1 MGANRSPAVFL
12 DRDGTI
18 IEDRGHLRSP
28 TEVVFYADTVRA
40 LQRLQERFRLFIVTH
55 QPGVSGGIL
64 TAGEVARVNAHV
76 VAELG
81 RHGVVISE
89 VYCCPHRRDE
99 RCACIKPQ
107 PFFLEQA
114 ARDHGVDLAR
124 SFVIGDHPHDVAL
137 ADRAGAAGIYVLTG
151 HGVKHRAEMPRH
163 PAVAPGIR
171 EAVDWIFACCA
182 LRDLEALHPGALDRA
197 AALVREG
204 GIVAFPTE
212 TVYGLG
218 AAVYNE
224 RAVAR
229 VFEAKGRPRFDPL
242 IVHVGGPGDLQSLV
256 RETPAMAQALM
267 ERFWPGPLTLVLPKT
282 SAVPDLV
289 TAGLS
294 SVAVRMPRH
303 PLALELIA
311 RAGMPIAAPS
321 ANPFGCISPT
331 TAQHVIRHL
340 GDRIDGVL
348 DGGPCAVGV
357 ESTVLSLAGER
368 PALLRPGGIAR
379 EAIEAV
385 IGDTLAPPADTGCIT
400 SPGQTATHY
409 SPRTPLRLACA
420 GEAPPPGQRA
430 GRLCFG
436 PGHSTA
442 GFAAVENLSPAG
454 DVREAAIHLFAALH
468 RLDAL
473 GLDVILAD
481 PVPET
486 GLGAAVMDRLRRSSG
501 AGLRT

>member
-1 MGANRSPAVFL
+1 MTARRQPAVFL

-28 TEVVFYADTVRA
+28 ADVVFFSDTVRA
-40 LQRLQERFRLFIVTH
+40 LQRLQEHFSLFIVTH
-55 QPGVSGGIL
+55 QPGVSGGL
-64 TAGEVARVNAHV
+64 LSADEVAQVNAHV
-76 VAELG
+76 VAELR

-89 VYCCPHRRDE
+89 VYCCPHRREE
-99 RCACIKPQ
+99 RCVCIKPQ

-114 ARDHGVDLAR
+114 AREHGVDLTH
-124 SFVIGDHPHDVAL
+124 SFVVGDHPHDVAL
-137 ADRAGAAGIYVLTG
+137 ADNAGAAGIYVLTG
-151 HGVKHRAEMPRH
+151 HGAKHRTEMPRCQ
-163 PAVAPGIR
+163 AVTPGIR

-182 LRDLEALHPGALDRA
+182 MRELENRQPGSLDRA
-197 AALVREG
+197 AALLRSG

-218 AAVYNE
+218 AAAFDE
-224 RAVAR
+224 KAVAR
-229 VFEAKGRPRFDPL
+229 VFEAKRRPSFDPL
-242 IVHVGGPGDLQSLV
+242 IVHVSNPEQLAAVV
-256 RETPAMAQALM
+256 REISATATALI

-311 RAGMPIAAPS
+311 RAGGPIAAPS
-321 ANPFGCISPT
+321 ANPFGYVSPT
-331 TAQHVIRHL
+331 EAAHVLRHL
-340 GDRIDGVL
+340 GDRVDMVL
-348 DGGPCAVGV
+348 DGGPCAIGL
-357 ESTVLSLAGER
+357 ESTVLSLVDGR
-368 PALLRPGGIAR
+368 PTLLRPGGIAC
-379 EAIEAV
+379 EEIEAV
-385 IGDTLAPPADTGCIT
+385 IGDTVAHRSAAGCIT
-400 SPGQTATHY
+400 APGQTPTHY
-409 SPRTPLRLACA
+409 SPRTPLRLARA
-420 GEAPPPGQRA
+420 GDAPPAGKRA

-436 PGHSTA
+436 RTGSTA
-442 GFAAVENLSPAG
+442 SFAALENLSLDG

-501 AGLRT
+501 V